1 MNTLWTNPKVTEVE
15 FSNPNKMAPSLI
27 KTLNETRDW
36 INKPMTFT
44 RSANGTIYHPHG
56 DAVGPWSSSHAKGSL
71 HKFDCDHDR
80 TAEIDNV
87 VVAQNSGGLAQD
99 WDCGTSDPEELF
111 DIFLLLERL
120 NVWNGI
126 GLYPHWNRPG
136 FHTDL
141 RTNNHPHTKAR
152 WFRLSDGTYH
162 KLTWQN
168 WKHQVLLDTHGK
180 ELD

>member
-99 WDCGTSDPEELF
+99 WDCGIETPEELF
-111 DIFLLLERL
+111 EVFLTLERM
-120 NVWNGI
+120 NTWSGI
-126 GLYPHWNRPG
+126 GLYPHWHRPG

-141 RTNNHPHTKAR
+141 RSKTHPSTRAR
-152 WFRLSDGTYH
+152 WFRIQDGTYFP
-162 KLTWQN
+162 LTWVA
-168 WKHQVLLDTHGK
+168 WKTQVMN
-180 ELD
+180 